1 MGKELFDN
9 IPSKVS
15 DLLSDVKNGRIGLPD
30 LQRPFVWKDNKVR
43 ELLDSMMKGYPI
55 GYIMLWSSPD
65 DYENTGHIGKNEKV
79 YKRPDDLV
87 IDGQQRLTALLA
99 AMYGVTIKARYVRA
113 GADEL
118 FCGYVPFSWSEK
130 YGTVLPL
137 NRREVLNYNVQIG
150 SFSELEILANMV
162 QKYQKPVHLA
172 FNSLYYRPEQ
182 YEEITQIIQQCRSI
196 GFDSYILA
204 DPALLVY
211 LRKEKI
217 DCEVHLSGDLGTVN
231 SAMTEVFAKEYPKRI
246 IFQRKNTISEMR
258 AVIRHITAQKEAA
271 RKEWTYPTEFEAFA
285 LNELC
290 QFSGAFCN
298 SLHCDEMGYLCRV
311 PYWKKPMSLSESKLE
326 KQEKNRPGENISIS
340 EWDSASELTNPVSED
355 GYLCGATGCGLC
367 TLKQLSDAGITHLK
381 LVGRGNYTDFMER
394 DIRNLRRTLEILED
408 SSTEEEY
415 IRAMKA
421 ELFPN
426 GCSHMCYAR

>member
-1 MGKELFDN
+1 MK
-9 IPSKVS
+9 ITS
-15 DLLSDVKNGRIGLPD
+15 GLG
-30 LQRPFVWKDNKVR
+30 
-43 ELLDSMMKGYPI
+43 SI
-55 GYIMLWSSPD
+55 D
-65 DYENTGHIGKNEKV
+65 DY
-79 YKRPDDLV
+79 P
-87 IDGQQRLTALLA
+87 
-99 AMYGVTIKARYVRA
+99 RYVRA

-311 PYWKKPMSLSESKLE
+311 PYWKKPMSFSESKLE

-340 EWDSASELTNPVSED
+340 EWDSASELMNPVSED

-367 TLKQLSDAGITHLK
+367 TLKQLSDTGITHLK

-426 GCSHMCYAR
+426 GCSHMCYVR

>member
-1 MGKELFDN
+1 MK
-9 IPSKVS
+9 ITS
-15 DLLSDVKNGRIGLPD
+15 GLG
-30 LQRPFVWKDNKVR
+30 
-43 ELLDSMMKGYPI
+43 SI
-55 GYIMLWSSPD
+55 D
-65 DYENTGHIGKNEKV
+65 DY
-79 YKRPDDLV
+79 P
-87 IDGQQRLTALLA
+87 
-99 AMYGVTIKARYVRA
+99 RYVRA

-162 QKYQKPVHLA
+162 QKYQKPVHLT

-182 YEEITQIIQQCRSI
+182 YEEIARIIQQCRSI

-311 PYWKKPMSLSESKLE
+311 PYWKKPMSFSESKLE

-340 EWDSASELTNPVSED
+340 EWDSASELMNPVSED

>member
-1 MGKELFDN
+1 MK
-9 IPSKVS
+9 ITS
-15 DLLSDVKNGRIGLPD
+15 GLG
-30 LQRPFVWKDNKVR
+30 
-43 ELLDSMMKGYPI
+43 SI
-55 GYIMLWSSPD
+55 D
-65 DYENTGHIGKNEKV
+65 DY
-79 YKRPDDLV
+79 P
-87 IDGQQRLTALLA
+87 
-99 AMYGVTIKARYVRA
+99 RYVRA

-182 YEEITQIIQQCRSI
+182 YEEIARIIQQCRSI
-196 GFDSYILA
+196 GFESYILA

-311 PYWKKPMSLSESKLE
+311 PYWKKPMSFSESKLE
-326 KQEKNRPGENISIS
+326 KQEKNHPGENISIS
-340 EWDSASELTNPVSED
+340 EWDSASELMNPVSED

>member
-1 MGKELFDN
+1 MK
-9 IPSKVS
+9 ITS
-15 DLLSDVKNGRIGLPD
+15 GLG
-30 LQRPFVWKDNKVR
+30 
-43 ELLDSMMKGYPI
+43 SI
-55 GYIMLWSSPD
+55 D
-65 DYENTGHIGKNEKV
+65 DY
-79 YKRPDDLV
+79 P
-87 IDGQQRLTALLA
+87 
-99 AMYGVTIKARYVRA
+99 RYVRA

-182 YEEITQIIQQCRSI
+182 YEEIAQIIQQCRSI
-196 GFDSYILA
+196 GFDSYILV

-340 EWDSASELTNPVSED
+340 EWDSASELMNPVSED

>member
-1 MGKELFDN
+1 MK
-9 IPSKVS
+9 ITS
-15 DLLSDVKNGRIGLPD
+15 GLG
-30 LQRPFVWKDNKVR
+30 
-43 ELLDSMMKGYPI
+43 SI
-55 GYIMLWSSPD
+55 D
-65 DYENTGHIGKNEKV
+65 DY
-79 YKRPDDLV
+79 P
-87 IDGQQRLTALLA
+87 
-99 AMYGVTIKARYVRA
+99 RYVRA

-162 QKYQKPVHLA
+162 QKCQKPVHLA

-182 YEEITQIIQQCRSI
+182 YEEIAQIIQQCRSI

-340 EWDSASELTNPVSED
+340 EWDSASELMNPVSED

-367 TLKQLSDAGITHLK
+367 TLKRLSDAGITHLK

-394 DIRNLRRTLEILED
+394 NIRNLRRTLEILED

>member
-1 MGKELFDN
+1 MK
-9 IPSKVS
+9 ITS
-15 DLLSDVKNGRIGLPD
+15 GLG
-30 LQRPFVWKDNKVR
+30 
-43 ELLDSMMKGYPI
+43 SI
-55 GYIMLWSSPD
+55 D
-65 DYENTGHIGKNEKV
+65 DY
-79 YKRPDDLV
+79 P
-87 IDGQQRLTALLA
+87 
-99 AMYGVTIKARYVRA
+99 RYVRA

-172 FNSLYYRPEQ
+172 FNSLYYRQEQ

-258 AVIRHITAQKEAA
+258 AVIQHITAQKEAT

-311 PYWKKPMSLSESKLE
+311 PYWKKPMSFSESKLE

-340 EWDSASELTNPVSED
+340 EWDSASELMNPVSED

-426 GCSHMCYAR
+426 GCSHMCYVR

>member
-1 MGKELFDN
+1 MK
-9 IPSKVS
+9 ITS
-15 DLLSDVKNGRIGLPD
+15 GLG
-30 LQRPFVWKDNKVR
+30 
-43 ELLDSMMKGYPI
+43 SI
-55 GYIMLWSSPD
+55 D
-65 DYENTGHIGKNEKV
+65 DY
-79 YKRPDDLV
+79 P
-87 IDGQQRLTALLA
+87 
-99 AMYGVTIKARYVRA
+99 RYVRA

-162 QKYQKPVHLA
+162 QKYQKPVHLT

-182 YEEITQIIQQCRSI
+182 YEEIARIIQQCRSI
-196 GFDSYILA
+196 GFESYILA

-246 IFQRKNTISEMR
+246 IFQRKNTISEMC

-311 PYWKKPMSLSESKLE
+311 PYWKKPMSFSESKLE

-340 EWDSASELTNPVSED
+340 EWDSASELMNPVSED

>member
-1 MGKELFDN
+1 MK
-9 IPSKVS
+9 ITS
-15 DLLSDVKNGRIGLPD
+15 GLG
-30 LQRPFVWKDNKVR
+30 
-43 ELLDSMMKGYPI
+43 SI
-55 GYIMLWSSPD
+55 D
-65 DYENTGHIGKNEKV
+65 DY
-79 YKRPDDLV
+79 P
-87 IDGQQRLTALLA
+87 
-99 AMYGVTIKARYVRA
+99 RYVRA
-113 GADEL
+113 GVDEL

-182 YEEITQIIQQCRSI
+182 YEEIAQIIQQCRSI

-340 EWDSASELTNPVSED
+340 EWDSASELMNPVSED

>member
-1 MGKELFDN
+1 MK
-9 IPSKVS
+9 ITS
-15 DLLSDVKNGRIGLPD
+15 GLG
-30 LQRPFVWKDNKVR
+30 
-43 ELLDSMMKGYPI
+43 SI
-55 GYIMLWSSPD
+55 D
-65 DYENTGHIGKNEKV
+65 DY
-79 YKRPDDLV
+79 P
-87 IDGQQRLTALLA
+87 
-99 AMYGVTIKARYVRA
+99 RYVRA

-162 QKYQKPVHLA
+162 QKYQKPVHLT

-311 PYWKKPMSLSESKLE
+311 PYWKKPMSFSESKL
-326 KQEKNRPGENISIS
+326 
-340 EWDSASELTNPVSED
+340 ED

>member
-1 MGKELFDN
+1 MK
-9 IPSKVS
+9 ITS
-15 DLLSDVKNGRIGLPD
+15 GLG
-30 LQRPFVWKDNKVR
+30 
-43 ELLDSMMKGYPI
+43 SI
-55 GYIMLWSSPD
+55 D
-65 DYENTGHIGKNEKV
+65 DY
-79 YKRPDDLV
+79 P
-87 IDGQQRLTALLA
+87 
-99 AMYGVTIKARYVRA
+99 RYVRA

-162 QKYQKPVHLA
+162 QKYQKPVHLT

-182 YEEITQIIQQCRSI
+182 YEEIARIIQQCRSI
-196 GFDSYILA
+196 GFESYILA

-340 EWDSASELTNPVSED
+340 EWDSASELMNPVSED

-394 DIRNLRRTLEILED
+394 DIRNLRRTLEILAD

>member
-1 MGKELFDN
+1 MK
-9 IPSKVS
+9 ITS
-15 DLLSDVKNGRIGLPD
+15 GLG
-30 LQRPFVWKDNKVR
+30 
-43 ELLDSMMKGYPI
+43 SI
-55 GYIMLWSSPD
+55 D
-65 DYENTGHIGKNEKV
+65 DY
-79 YKRPDDLV
+79 P
-87 IDGQQRLTALLA
+87 
-99 AMYGVTIKARYVRA
+99 RYVRA

-162 QKYQKPVHLA
+162 QKYQKPVHLT

-182 YEEITQIIQQCRSI
+182 YEEIARIIQQCRSI

-326 KQEKNRPGENISIS
+326 KQEKNHPGENISIS
-340 EWDSASELTNPVSED
+340 EWDSASELMNPVSED

-367 TLKQLSDAGITHLK
+367 TLKQLSDVGITHLK

>member
-1 MGKELFDN
+1 MK
-9 IPSKVS
+9 ITS
-15 DLLSDVKNGRIGLPD
+15 GLG
-30 LQRPFVWKDNKVR
+30 
-43 ELLDSMMKGYPI
+43 SI
-55 GYIMLWSSPD
+55 D
-65 DYENTGHIGKNEKV
+65 DY
-79 YKRPDDLV
+79 P
-87 IDGQQRLTALLA
+87 
-99 AMYGVTIKARYVRA
+99 RYVRA

-162 QKYQKPVHLA
+162 QKCQKPVHLA
-172 FNSLYYRPEQ
+172 FNSLYYRQEQ

-340 EWDSASELTNPVSED
+340 EWDSASELMNPVSED

>member
-1 MGKELFDN
+1 MK
-9 IPSKVS
+9 ITS
-15 DLLSDVKNGRIGLPD
+15 GLG
-30 LQRPFVWKDNKVR
+30 
-43 ELLDSMMKGYPI
+43 SI
-55 GYIMLWSSPD
+55 D
-65 DYENTGHIGKNEKV
+65 DY
-79 YKRPDDLV
+79 P
-87 IDGQQRLTALLA
+87 
-99 AMYGVTIKARYVRA
+99 RYVRA

-162 QKYQKPVHLA
+162 QKCQKPVHLA

-340 EWDSASELTNPVSED
+340 EWDSASELMNPVSED

>member
-1 MGKELFDN
+1 MK
-9 IPSKVS
+9 ITS
-15 DLLSDVKNGRIGLPD
+15 GLG
-30 LQRPFVWKDNKVR
+30 
-43 ELLDSMMKGYPI
+43 SI
-55 GYIMLWSSPD
+55 D
-65 DYENTGHIGKNEKV
+65 DY
-79 YKRPDDLV
+79 P
-87 IDGQQRLTALLA
+87 
-99 AMYGVTIKARYVRA
+99 RYVRA

-162 QKYQKPVHLA
+162 QKYQKPVHLT

-182 YEEITQIIQQCRSI
+182 YEEIARIIQQCRSI
-196 GFDSYILA
+196 GFESYILA

-246 IFQRKNTISEMR
+246 IFQRKNTISEMC

-311 PYWKKPMSLSESKLE
+311 PYWKKPMSFSESKLE

-367 TLKQLSDAGITHLK
+367 TLKRLSDSEICAAHWRFWRILLRK
-381 LVGRGNYTDFMER
+381 KNISER
-394 DIRNLRRTLEILED
+394 
-408 SSTEEEY
+408 
-415 IRAMKA
+415 
-421 ELFPN
+421 
-426 GCSHMCYAR
+426 

>member
-1 MGKELFDN
+1 MK
-9 IPSKVS
+9 ITA
-15 DLLSDVKNGRIGLPD
+15 GLG
-30 LQRPFVWKDNKVR
+30 
-43 ELLDSMMKGYPI
+43 SI
-55 GYIMLWSSPD
+55 D
-65 DYENTGHIGKNEKV
+65 DY
-79 YKRPDDLV
+79 P
-87 IDGQQRLTALLA
+87 
-99 AMYGVTIKARYVRA
+99 RYVRA

-162 QKYQKPVHLA
+162 QKYQKPVHLT

-182 YEEITQIIQQCRSI
+182 YEEIARIIQQCRSI
-196 GFDSYILA
+196 GFESYILA

-258 AVIRHITAQKEAA
+258 AVIQHITAQKEAA

-311 PYWKKPMSLSESKLE
+311 PYWKKPVSLSESKLE

-340 EWDSASELTNPVSED
+340 EWDSASELMNPVSED

-381 LVGRGNYTDFMER
+381 LVGRGNYTNFMER
-394 DIRNLRRTLEILED
+394 DIRNLRRMLEILED
-408 SSTEEEY
+408 PSTEEEY

>member
-1 MGKELFDN
+1 MK
-9 IPSKVS
+9 ITS
-15 DLLSDVKNGRIGLPD
+15 GLG
-30 LQRPFVWKDNKVR
+30 
-43 ELLDSMMKGYPI
+43 SI
-55 GYIMLWSSPD
+55 D
-65 DYENTGHIGKNEKV
+65 DY
-79 YKRPDDLV
+79 P
-87 IDGQQRLTALLA
+87 
-99 AMYGVTIKARYVRA
+99 RYVRA

-182 YEEITQIIQQCRSI
+182 YEEIAQIIQQCRSI

-340 EWDSASELTNPVSED
+340 EWDSASELMNPVSED

-367 TLKQLSDAGITHLK
+367 TLKQLSDVGITHLK

>member
-1 MGKELFDN
+1 MK
-9 IPSKVS
+9 ITA
-15 DLLSDVKNGRIGLPD
+15 GLG
-30 LQRPFVWKDNKVR
+30 
-43 ELLDSMMKGYPI
+43 SI
-55 GYIMLWSSPD
+55 D
-65 DYENTGHIGKNEKV
+65 DY
-79 YKRPDDLV
+79 P
-87 IDGQQRLTALLA
+87 
-99 AMYGVTIKARYVRA
+99 RYVRA

-162 QKYQKPVHLA
+162 QKYQKPVHLT

-182 YEEITQIIQQCRSI
+182 YEEIARIIQQCRSI
-196 GFDSYILA
+196 GFESYILA

-258 AVIRHITAQKEAA
+258 AVIQHITAQKEAT

-290 QFSGAFCN
+290 QFSGAFC
-298 SLHCDEMGYLCRV
+298 
-311 PYWKKPMSLSESKLE
+311 PIP
-326 KQEKNRPGENISIS
+326 
-340 EWDSASELTNPVSED
+340 
-355 GYLCGATGCGLC
+355 C
-367 TLKQLSDAGITHLK
+367 T
-381 LVGRGNYTDFMER
+381 
-394 DIRNLRRTLEILED
+394 
-408 SSTEEEY
+408 
-415 IRAMKA
+415 AMKWDIFA
-421 ELFPN
+421 GFLTGRNRCRFQN
-426 GCSHMCYAR
+426 LN

>member
-1 MGKELFDN
+1 MK
-9 IPSKVS
+9 ITS
-15 DLLSDVKNGRIGLPD
+15 GLG
-30 LQRPFVWKDNKVR
+30 
-43 ELLDSMMKGYPI
+43 SI
-55 GYIMLWSSPD
+55 D
-65 DYENTGHIGKNEKV
+65 DY
-79 YKRPDDLV
+79 P
-87 IDGQQRLTALLA
+87 
-99 AMYGVTIKARYVRA
+99 RYVRA

-340 EWDSASELTNPVSED
+340 EWDSASELMNPVSED

-367 TLKQLSDAGITHLK
+367 TLKQLSDVGITHLK

>member
-1 MGKELFDN
+1 MK
-9 IPSKVS
+9 ITA
-15 DLLSDVKNGRIGLPD
+15 GLG
-30 LQRPFVWKDNKVR
+30 
-43 ELLDSMMKGYPI
+43 SI
-55 GYIMLWSSPD
+55 D
-65 DYENTGHIGKNEKV
+65 DY
-79 YKRPDDLV
+79 P
-87 IDGQQRLTALLA
+87 
-99 AMYGVTIKARYVRA
+99 RYVRA

-162 QKYQKPVHLA
+162 QKYQKPVHLT

-182 YEEITQIIQQCRSI
+182 YEEIARIIQQCRSI
-196 GFDSYILA
+196 GFESYILA

-258 AVIRHITAQKEAA
+258 AVIQHIPAQKEAT

-311 PYWKKPMSLSESKLE
+311 PYWKKPVSLSESKLE

-340 EWDSASELTNPVSED
+340 EWDSASEQTNPVSED

-381 LVGRGNYTDFMER
+381 LVGRGNYTNFMER
-394 DIRNLRRTLEILED
+394 DIRNLRRMLEILED

>member
-1 MGKELFDN
+1 MK
-9 IPSKVS
+9 ITS
-15 DLLSDVKNGRIGLPD
+15 GLG
-30 LQRPFVWKDNKVR
+30 
-43 ELLDSMMKGYPI
+43 SI
-55 GYIMLWSSPD
+55 D
-65 DYENTGHIGKNEKV
+65 DY
-79 YKRPDDLV
+79 P
-87 IDGQQRLTALLA
+87 
-99 AMYGVTIKARYVRA
+99 RYVRA

-162 QKYQKPVHLA
+162 QKYQKPVHLT

-231 SAMTEVFAKEYPKRI
+231 SAMTEVFAKEYPKRL

-258 AVIRHITAQKEAA
+258 AVIRHITAQKEAT

-326 KQEKNRPGENISIS
+326 KQEKNCPGENISIS
-340 EWDSASELTNPVSED
+340 EWDSASEPMNPVSED

-367 TLKQLSDAGITHLK
+367 TLKQLSDVGITHLK

>member
-1 MGKELFDN
+1 MK
-9 IPSKVS
+9 ITS
-15 DLLSDVKNGRIGLPD
+15 GLG
-30 LQRPFVWKDNKVR
+30 
-43 ELLDSMMKGYPI
+43 SI
-55 GYIMLWSSPD
+55 D
-65 DYENTGHIGKNEKV
+65 DY
-79 YKRPDDLV
+79 P
-87 IDGQQRLTALLA
+87 
-99 AMYGVTIKARYVRA
+99 RYVRA

-162 QKYQKPVHLA
+162 QKYQKPVHLT

-311 PYWKKPMSLSESKLE
+311 PYWKKPMSLCNRVSETLE
-326 KQEKNRPGENISIS
+326 KITPDKNSVREKIFLIS
-340 EWDSASELTNPVSED
+340 EWDLHQKLMESRIQSDD

>member
-1 MGKELFDN
+1 MK
-9 IPSKVS
+9 ITS
-15 DLLSDVKNGRIGLPD
+15 GLG
-30 LQRPFVWKDNKVR
+30 
-43 ELLDSMMKGYPI
+43 SI
-55 GYIMLWSSPD
+55 D
-65 DYENTGHIGKNEKV
+65 DY
-79 YKRPDDLV
+79 P
-87 IDGQQRLTALLA
+87 
-99 AMYGVTIKARYVRA
+99 RYVRA

-182 YEEITQIIQQCRSI
+182 YEEIAQIIQQCRSI

-285 LNELC
+285 LNELG

-340 EWDSASELTNPVSED
+340 EWDSASELMNPVSED

>member
-1 MGKELFDN
+1 MK
-9 IPSKVS
+9 ITA
-15 DLLSDVKNGRIGLPD
+15 GLG
-30 LQRPFVWKDNKVR
+30 
-43 ELLDSMMKGYPI
+43 SI
-55 GYIMLWSSPD
+55 D
-65 DYENTGHIGKNEKV
+65 DY
-79 YKRPDDLV
+79 P
-87 IDGQQRLTALLA
+87 
-99 AMYGVTIKARYVRA
+99 RYVRA

-162 QKYQKPVHLA
+162 QKYQKP
-172 FNSLYYRPEQ
+172 
-182 YEEITQIIQQCRSI
+182 
-196 GFDSYILA
+196 
-204 DPALLVY
+204 
-211 LRKEKI
+211 
-217 DCEVHLSGDLGTVN
+217 VHLSGDLGTVN

-326 KQEKNRPGENISIS
+326 KQEKNHPGENISIS

>member
-1 MGKELFDN
+1 MK
-9 IPSKVS
+9 ITS
-15 DLLSDVKNGRIGLPD
+15 GLG
-30 LQRPFVWKDNKVR
+30 
-43 ELLDSMMKGYPI
+43 SI
-55 GYIMLWSSPD
+55 D
-65 DYENTGHIGKNEKV
+65 DY
-79 YKRPDDLV
+79 P
-87 IDGQQRLTALLA
+87 
-99 AMYGVTIKARYVRA
+99 RYVRA

-162 QKYQKPVHLA
+162 QKYQKPVHLT

-182 YEEITQIIQQCRSI
+182 YEEIARIIQQCRSI
-196 GFDSYILA
+196 GFESYILA

-246 IFQRKNTISEMR
+246 IFQRKNTISEMC

-340 EWDSASELTNPVSED
+340 EWDSASELMNPVSED

>member
-1 MGKELFDN
+1 MK
-9 IPSKVS
+9 ITS
-15 DLLSDVKNGRIGLPD
+15 GLG
-30 LQRPFVWKDNKVR
+30 
-43 ELLDSMMKGYPI
+43 SI
-55 GYIMLWSSPD
+55 D
-65 DYENTGHIGKNEKV
+65 DY
-79 YKRPDDLV
+79 P
-87 IDGQQRLTALLA
+87 
-99 AMYGVTIKARYVRA
+99 RYVRA

-172 FNSLYYRPEQ
+172 FNSLYYRQEQ

-290 QFSGAFCN
+290 QFTGAFCN

-311 PYWKKPMSLSESKLE
+311 PYWKKPMSFSESKLE

-340 EWDSASELTNPVSED
+340 EWDSASELMNPVSED

-426 GCSHMCYAR
+426 GCSHMCYVR

>member
-1 MGKELFDN
+1 MK
-9 IPSKVS
+9 ITS
-15 DLLSDVKNGRIGLPD
+15 GLG
-30 LQRPFVWKDNKVR
+30 
-43 ELLDSMMKGYPI
+43 SI
-55 GYIMLWSSPD
+55 D
-65 DYENTGHIGKNEKV
+65 DY
-79 YKRPDDLV
+79 P
-87 IDGQQRLTALLA
+87 
-99 AMYGVTIKARYVRA
+99 RYVRA

-172 FNSLYYRPEQ
+172 FNSLYYRQEQ

-285 LNELC
+285 VNELC

-311 PYWKKPMSLSESKLE
+311 PYWKKPMSFSESKLE

-340 EWDSASELTNPVSED
+340 EWDSASELMNPVSED

-426 GCSHMCYAR
+426 GCSHMCYVR

>member
-1 MGKELFDN
+1 MK
-9 IPSKVS
+9 ITS
-15 DLLSDVKNGRIGLPD
+15 GLG
-30 LQRPFVWKDNKVR
+30 
-43 ELLDSMMKGYPI
+43 SI
-55 GYIMLWSSPD
+55 D
-65 DYENTGHIGKNEKV
+65 DY
-79 YKRPDDLV
+79 P
-87 IDGQQRLTALLA
+87 
-99 AMYGVTIKARYVRA
+99 RYVRA

-196 GFDSYILA
+196 GFESYILA

-340 EWDSASELTNPVSED
+340 EWDSASELMNPVSED

>member
-1 MGKELFDN
+1 MK
-9 IPSKVS
+9 ITA
-15 DLLSDVKNGRIGLPD
+15 GLG
-30 LQRPFVWKDNKVR
+30 
-43 ELLDSMMKGYPI
+43 SI
-55 GYIMLWSSPD
+55 D
-65 DYENTGHIGKNEKV
+65 DY
-79 YKRPDDLV
+79 P
-87 IDGQQRLTALLA
+87 
-99 AMYGVTIKARYVRA
+99 RYVRA

-182 YEEITQIIQQCRSI
+182 YEEIAQIIQQCRSI

-311 PYWKKPMSLSESKLE
+311 PYVPGKKKAGKTELALE
-326 KQEKNRPGENISIS
+326 VLTDEIEEDILDVPDYICGE
-340 EWDSASELTNPVSED
+340 
-355 GYLCGATGCGLC
+355 TGCGLC
-367 TLKQLSDAGITHLK
+367 ALYQLQRAGITHLK
-381 LVGRGNYTDFMER
+381 LVGRGNYVNYMEN
-394 DIRNLRRTLEILED
+394 DIRNLKQALELLDCAKNEADFINK
-408 SSTEEEY
+408 
-415 IRAMKA
+415 MKA
-421 ELFPN
+421 KLFEK
-426 GCSHMCYAR
+426 GCSGNCYYETYGMKK

>member
-1 MGKELFDN
+1 MK
-9 IPSKVS
+9 ITS
-15 DLLSDVKNGRIGLPD
+15 GLG
-30 LQRPFVWKDNKVR
+30 
-43 ELLDSMMKGYPI
+43 SI
-55 GYIMLWSSPD
+55 D
-65 DYENTGHIGKNEKV
+65 DY
-79 YKRPDDLV
+79 P
-87 IDGQQRLTALLA
+87 
-99 AMYGVTIKARYVRA
+99 RYVRA

-182 YEEITQIIQQCRSI
+182 YEEIAQIIQQCRSI

-340 EWDSASELTNPVSED
+340 EWDSASELMNPVSED

-394 DIRNLRRTLEILED
+394 DIRTLRRTLEILED

>member
-1 MGKELFDN
+1 MK
-9 IPSKVS
+9 ITS
-15 DLLSDVKNGRIGLPD
+15 GLG
-30 LQRPFVWKDNKVR
+30 
-43 ELLDSMMKGYPI
+43 SI
-55 GYIMLWSSPD
+55 D
-65 DYENTGHIGKNEKV
+65 DY
-79 YKRPDDLV
+79 P
-87 IDGQQRLTALLA
+87 
-99 AMYGVTIKARYVRA
+99 RYVRA

-162 QKYQKPVHLA
+162 QKYQKPVHLT

-182 YEEITQIIQQCRSI
+182 YEEIARIIQQCRSI

-311 PYWKKPMSLSESKLE
+311 PYWKKPMSFSESKLE

-340 EWDSASELTNPVSED
+340 EWDSASELMNPVSED

-367 TLKQLSDAGITHLK
+367 TLKRLSDAGITHLK